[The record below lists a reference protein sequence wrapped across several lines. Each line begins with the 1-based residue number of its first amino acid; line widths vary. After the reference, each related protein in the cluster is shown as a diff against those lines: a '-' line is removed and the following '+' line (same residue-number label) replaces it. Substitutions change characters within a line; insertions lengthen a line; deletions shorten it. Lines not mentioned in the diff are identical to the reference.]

1 MEDHASTA
9 EASES
14 SSLPSW
20 MRYMPQPPWKHS
32 TGLNLQLQRDD
43 SDSDSDNDNEK
54 KESERVKE
62 CVSGGKPPALTDNSQ
77 SSCGE
82 SSGARGQQ
90 GSEELKL
97 ASGKQRRKVVAKKK
111 RKALSSNPFSTS
123 HVVLAQLAEAK
134 KEEEDSTQSNS
145 SSVSS
150 KKRRRIYS
158 ETPNLDDT
166 AALFSF
172 CKFKK

>member
-43 SDSDSDNDNEK
+43 SDSDNEK

-134 KEEEDSTQSNS
+134 KEEEEDSTQSNS